1 MKVFFDTN
9 VLVAAFATRGLCA
22 DLFAHVLLEHDVL
35 VGEFVLTELRA
46 TLRTKLKLPKKTID
60 EIEAD
65 LRDSVVVKTPDQ
77 HLNIGISDPDDEWVV
92 ASAVAGGADLL
103 VTGDA
108 ALLKLGKRAPLPIV
122 SPRALWERLRASG
135 SAS

>member
-1 MKVFFDTN
+1 VKVFFDTN

-22 DLFAHVLLEHDVL
+22 DLFAHVLLEHELV

-46 TLRTKLKLPKKTID
+46 TLRNKLKLAKRTID

-65 LRDSVVVKTPDQ
+65 LRDGIVVTTPAG
-77 HLNIGISDPDDEWVV
+77 HLDLGISDADDEWIV
-92 ASAVAGGADLL
+92 ASAVAGGADVL

-122 SPRALWERLRASG
+122 SPRGLWERLRASG
-135 SAS
+135 PTP